1 MSEHRESMAVA
12 SGNGETIAE
21 TLSEHR
27 IAFVGTPCE
36 IMAASK
42 LQHYT
47 DSPIDV
53 KLGLFCMENFSYK
66 YFVNLL
72 KEYDLKMDDIE
83 KFQIDKGFVFLL
95 LKTKETVRIPL
106 SVAKRIIRKNCNICA
121 ELTSETSDISIGSI
135 GSEDGWSTLIIRTE
149 KGEEI
154 VNGAIEDKFIEAKE
168 LKDSQFALL
177 NKIAESKINKNLE
190 TIEQREFLARPVLYQ
205 REKSDDSIDIE
216 VSQSDF
222 SDLKSNVIDIGACVL
237 CGACEYACPDNLIKI
252 DDTKPRMKGECPDDC
267 HACFAVCPRTFIPED
282 LRNDNSKP
290 IGDFIKVL
298 TVKSLKHSQ
307 GQDGSIVTTL
317 LDYLLSE
324 GIVTE
329 ALIVDKEDH
338 LAWKPYAKLT
348 RDIDEVVKSGG
359 TKYSVCPVFKPLRKI
374 RDGENQLE
382 SIEGEVE

>member
-1 MSEHRESMAVA
+1 MSEHK
-12 SGNGETIAE
+12 IAM
-21 TLSEHR
+21 
-27 IAFVGTPCE
+27 VGTPCE

-83 KFQIDKGFVFLL
+83 KFQIEKGFVFLL

-106 SVAKRIIRKNCNICA
+106 SEAKRIIRKNCNICV

-135 GSEDGWSTLIIRTE
+135 GSDDGWSTLIIRTE

-154 VNGAIEDKFIEAKE
+154 VNGAIEQKFIEVKDFS
-168 LKDSQFALL
+168 DSQFKLL
-177 NKIAESKINKNLE
+177 NKIAKSKISKNLE
-190 TIEQREFLARPVLYQ
+190 DIEEREFLARPVLYQ
-205 REKSDDSIDIE
+205 RQKSDDSIMSDI
-216 VSQSDF
+216 STSNF
-222 SDLKSNVIDIGACVL
+222 MDLKSNVIDVGACVL
-237 CGACEYACPDNLIKI
+237 CGACEYACPDDLITI
-252 DDTKPRMKGECPDDC
+252 DDTKPRMKGECPADC

-290 IGDFIKVL
+290 IGDFIKVF
-298 TVKSLKHSQ
+298 TVKSLKHTQ

-317 LDYLLSE
+317 IDYLLTND
-324 GIVTE
+324 IVTE

-338 LAWKPYAKLT
+338 LAWKPYAKVT
-348 RDIDEVVKSGG
+348 SAIDEVVKSGG
-359 TKYSVCPVFKPLRKI
+359 TKYSVCPVFKPLRNLKEESL
-374 RDGENQLE
+374 EN
-382 SIEGEVE
+382 IKEGAD

>member
-1 MSEHRESMAVA
+1 MSEQ
-12 SGNGETIAE
+12 
-21 TLSEHR
+21 R
-27 IAFVGTPCE
+27 IAMVGTPCE

-83 KFQIDKGFVFLL
+83 KFQIEKGYVFML
-95 LKTKETVRIPL
+95 LKTKQTVKIPL
-106 SVAKRIIRKNCNICA
+106 SVAKRIIRKNCNVCV

-154 VNGAIEDKFIEAKE
+154 VNGAIEQKFIEAKDFTE
-168 LKDSQFALL
+168 TQFKLL
-177 NKIAESKINKNLE
+177 NRIAETKINKNLE
-190 TIEQREFLARPVLYQ
+190 TIERREFLARPVLYQ
-205 REKSDDSIDIE
+205 RNKSDDSINKDISE
-216 VSQSDF
+216 SDF
-222 SDLKSNVIDIGACVL
+222 MDLRSNVIDVGACVL
-237 CGACEYACPDNLIKI
+237 CGACEYICPDNLITI
-252 DDTKPRMKGECPDDC
+252 DDTKPRMKGECPEDC
-267 HACFAVCPRTFIPED
+267 HACFTVCPRTFIPEN
-282 LRNDNSKP
+282 LRNDNSKA

-298 TVKSLKHSQ
+298 TVRSIRHHQ

-317 LDYLLSE
+317 LDYLLTND
-324 GIVTE
+324 IITD
-329 ALIVDKEDH
+329 ALIVDKKDE

-348 RDIDEVVKSGG
+348 NDIDEVVKSGG
-359 TKYSVCPVFKPLRKI
+359 TKYSVCPVFKPL
-374 RDGENQLE
+374 N
-382 SIEGEVE
+382 EG

>member
-1 MSEHRESMAVA
+1 M
-12 SGNGETIAE
+12 
-21 TLSEHR
+21 SEHR
-27 IAFVGTPCE
+27 IAMVGTPCE

-95 LKTKETVRIPL
+95 LKTKETVKIPL
-106 SVAKRIIRKNCNICA
+106 SVAKRIIRKNCNICV

-135 GSEDGWSTLIIRTE
+135 GSDDGWSTLIIRTE

-154 VNGAIEDKFIEAKE
+154 VNGAIEQKFIEAKE
-168 LKDSQFALL
+168 LSEPQFNLL
-177 NKIAESKINKNLE
+177 NKLAENKINKNLE
-190 TIEQREFLARPVLYQ
+190 HIEKKEFLARPVLYQ
-205 REKSDDSIDIE
+205 RDKSDDSITKEISE
-216 VSQSDF
+216 SYF
-222 SDLKSNVIDIGACVL
+222 LDLKSNVIDIGACVL
-237 CGACEYACPDNLIKI
+237 CGACEYVCPDNLITI
-252 DDTKPRMKGECPDDC
+252 DDTKPILKGECPQDC
-267 HACFAVCPRTFIPED
+267 HTCFAVCPRTFIPED
-282 LRNDNSKP
+282 LRNDNSKA

-298 TVKSLKHSQ
+298 SVKSLKHTQ

-317 LDYLLSE
+317 LDYLLTND
-324 GIVTE
+324 IITE
-329 ALIVDKEDH
+329 ALIVDKKDD

-348 RDIDEVVKSGG
+348 SEIDDVVKSGG
-359 TKYSVCPVFKPLRKI
+359 TKYSVCPVFKPLNHI
-374 RDGENQLE
+374 NE
-382 SIEGEVE
+382 EVN